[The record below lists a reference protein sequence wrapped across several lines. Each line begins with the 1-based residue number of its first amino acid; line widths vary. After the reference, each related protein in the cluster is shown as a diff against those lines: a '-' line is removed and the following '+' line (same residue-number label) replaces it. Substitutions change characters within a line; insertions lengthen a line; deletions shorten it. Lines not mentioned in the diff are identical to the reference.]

1 MSKRVLV
8 TGAAGFI
15 GSHLC
20 ELLIQSGYQVCGIDN
35 FDSFYSRSIKEK
47 NLSGILNH
55 PLFNFIEGDAGDPDI
70 LNQVNDLPDIVIHLA
85 AKAGVQ
91 PSLKNPADYIITNIL
106 LTNKILEWMKNKQI
120 KKLIFA
126 SSSSVYGNIS
136 IIPFVE
142 SQQADS
148 PFSPYAFTKRSC
160 ELMNY
165 TYHDVYGLDII
176 NLRFF
181 TVYGERQRPDLA
193 IYKFVNKIWNDE
205 PIQVYGDGETS
216 RDYTYWKDT
225 VNGIMGAINYI
236 TNNINVFETINLG
249 NHTPVK
255 LRDLVKRIGATMN
268 KDPKILYEEKKTGD
282 VDITCADISKA
293 QNLLNYYPQT
303 SLQSGLDLFFKW
315 FKNDLSD
322 GNTSNK

>member
-1 MSKRVLV
+1 MSKIVLV

-20 ELLIQSGYQVCGIDN
+20 EQLIQSGYHVYGIDN

-47 NLSGILNH
+47 NLSGIRNH
-55 PLFNFIEGDAGDPDI
+55 PLFDFIEGDAGDQNV
-70 LNQVNDLPDIVIHLA
+70 LNQFKNLPEIVIHLA

-91 PSLKNPADYIITNIL
+91 PSLKNPGDYITTNIL
-106 LTNKILEWMKNKQI
+106 LTNNLLEWMKIKEI
-120 KKLIFA
+120 KKFIFA
-126 SSSSVYGNIS
+126 SSSSVYGNTPV
-136 IIPFVE
+136 IPFVE
-142 SQQADS
+142 IQQADF

-193 IYKFVNKIWNDE
+193 IYKFVNKIWNNE
-205 PIQVYGDGETS
+205 PIQIYGDGETS
-216 RDYTYWKDT
+216 RDYTYWQDT
-225 VNGIMGAINYI
+225 VNGIQGAIEYI
-236 TNNINVFETINLG
+236 TNHTKVFETINLG
-249 NHTPVK
+249 NHVPVK
-255 LRDLVKRIGATMN
+255 LRDLVNEIGIAM
-268 KDPKILYEEKKTGD
+268 KIDPKIIYETKKPGD
-282 VDITCADISKA
+282 VDITCADITKA

-303 SLQSGLDLFFKW
+303 SLQKGLDLFFKW
-315 FKNDLSD
+315 FKKDVIVTEKS
-322 GNTSNK
+322 T